1 MLKKG
6 IYENIISQE
15 VERDIHTAESQ
26 QMVCIREQIDN
37 AESPKILADY
47 LSRAIRQKLEET
59 ENLHDRMTMVNKIL
73 SEYGLMDDIQI
84 SDTSNLLMEVMTQQ
98 KNLLQKSSHS
108 ETLRPQSGFRVSN
121 LFTGGSS
128 VLSLGEEIRREIA
141 SADEIYFIVSFLRL
155 SGVRLLLDDLRKF
168 CEREDTRLR
177 IITTTYCGATEAK
190 AVQKLAELPH
200 TEIHISYHTEIERLH
215 AKAYIFVRNSGMHT
229 AYIGSSNLS
238 KSAQTDGLEW
248 NMRVT
253 SVENPHIIKT
263 ALATFEMYWNSP
275 NFEDFQLGG
284 IEKLQKE
291 LHRNTLK
298 EKSDFTYQRYSLLPH
313 QKQIL
318 DKLKVEREECGN
330 FRNLIVAATGTG
342 KTVISAFDYQAFC
355 QHQIKTK
362 HSSRILFTAHRE
374 EILRQSLRTYRSVL
388 QEPNW
393 GTLWVGSYAPEEETD
408 YEHLFVSI
416 SMFNS
421 RFESLFSK
429 LPADYYDYI
438 VIDEAHHSQ
447 ADSYRKLFSHFHPQL
462 LIGLTATPERMDG
475 KDLRPDFGGRIS
487 AEIRLPQAL
496 QAGLLTPFQ
505 YLCITDDTD
514 LRDDALWNGQ
524 RYIIDRLADK
534 LCVPERAQY
543 IVDALHRYLTDEYTC
558 RALCFCVNKRHADF
572 MAEQLQKYGF
582 NAQSLTSDTPQSRR
596 EQLAKD
602 LRNGLIHYLCVVDI
616 FNEGVDIP
624 EVDTVLFLRPTDSLT
639 IFLQQLGRGLRLSP
653 GKTEL
658 TVLDFVAQ
666 VNKKYDFAGKFRA
679 LTLRPEKNIV
689 QQIENGFTL
698 LPTGCSI
705 IMEKKARQYIL
716 ENIQQAIYNKN
727 RLVKEINTYTTLPTI
742 SQFLENNG
750 QDIRIL
756 YAGNFCWTSLKRSA
770 GRISYSGDEITRRL
784 EKGMGNLVH
793 HNTVSFLR
801 FVNDFIAGSK
811 QYLDESNLPYTT
823 MLYYILYQERIDKTE
838 FKDMG
843 MYQALAL
850 LHNERYRYFKQEVA
864 EIASYL
870 LAHLEITTTP
880 LGADVLPCIE
890 LYGCYTREEIFTLV
904 GRQTEEKRMSGSVS
918 GVFNLPEYDATLL
931 FVTLNKSDKDF
942 SPSTQYDD
950 YVINKD
956 YFHWQSKNTD
966 AHYNKG
972 GRIYIDQPIKHN
984 KIILFVREEK
994 RDGFGNTCPFHC
1006 FGLVDYVS
1014 SHGDCPMNIT
1024 WKLEEPVMP
1033 QYLKVV

>member
-1 MLKKG
+1 M
-6 IYENIISQE
+6 
-15 VERDIHTAESQ
+15 
-26 QMVCIREQIDN
+26 
-37 AESPKILADY
+37 
-47 LSRAIRQKLEET
+47 
-59 ENLHDRMTMVNKIL
+59 
-73 SEYGLMDDIQI
+73 
-84 SDTSNLLMEVMTQQ
+84 
-98 KNLLQKSSHS
+98 
-108 ETLRPQSGFRVSN
+108 
-121 LFTGGSS
+121 
-128 VLSLGEEIRREIA
+128 
-141 SADEIYFIVSFLRL
+141 
-155 SGVRLLLDDLRKF
+155 
-168 CEREDTRLR
+168 
-177 IITTTYCGATEAK
+177 
-190 AVQKLAELPH
+190 
-200 TEIHISYHTEIERLH
+200 
-215 AKAYIFVRNSGMHT
+215 
-229 AYIGSSNLS
+229 
-238 KSAQTDGLEW
+238 
-248 NMRVT
+248 
-253 SVENPHIIKT
+253 
-263 ALATFEMYWNSP
+263 
-275 NFEDFQLGG
+275 
-284 IEKLQKE
+284 
-291 LHRNTLK
+291 
-298 EKSDFTYQRYSLLPH
+298 
-313 QKQIL
+313 
-318 DKLKVEREECGN
+318 KVEREECGN

-543 IVDALHRYLTDEYTC
+543 IVDALHRYLADEYTC
-558 RALCFCVNKRHADF
+558 RALCFCVNKKHADF

-582 NAQSLTSDTPQSRR
+582 NAQSLTSDTPQSQR

-727 RLVKEINTYTTLPTI
+727 RLKKEINTYTTLPTI

-750 QDIRIL
+750 QDIRVL

-770 GRISYSGDEITRRL
+770 GRISYTDDEITRRL

-801 FVNDFIAGSK
+801 FVNDFLAGSK

-850 LHNERYRYFKQEVA
+850 LHDDRYRYFKQEVA
-864 EIASYL
+864 EIVSYL
-870 LAHLEITTTP
+870 LSHLEITTTP

-918 GVFNLPEYDATLL
+918 GVFNLSEYDTTLL

-984 KIILFVREEK
+984 KIVLFVREEK

>member
-1 MLKKG
+1 MRF
-6 IYENIISQE
+6 Y
-15 VERDIHTAESQ
+15 R
-26 QMVCIREQIDN
+26 
-37 AESPKILADY
+37 
-47 LSRAIRQKLEET
+47 
-59 ENLHDRMTMVNKIL
+59 
-73 SEYGLMDDIQI
+73 
-84 SDTSNLLMEVMTQQ
+84 TS
-98 KNLLQKSSHS
+98 S
-108 ETLRPQSGFRVSN
+108 
-121 LFTGGSS
+121 
-128 VLSLGEEIRREIA
+128 I
-141 SADEIYFIVSFLRL
+141 
-155 SGVRLLLDDLRKF
+155 
-168 CEREDTRLR
+168 
-177 IITTTYCGATEAK
+177 
-190 AVQKLAELPH
+190 
-200 TEIHISYHTEIERLH
+200 
-215 AKAYIFVRNSGMHT
+215 
-229 AYIGSSNLS
+229 
-238 KSAQTDGLEW
+238 
-248 NMRVT
+248 
-253 SVENPHIIKT
+253 
-263 ALATFEMYWNSP
+263 
-275 NFEDFQLGG
+275 
-284 IEKLQKE
+284 
-291 LHRNTLK
+291 
-298 EKSDFTYQRYSLLPH
+298 
-313 QKQIL
+313 
-318 DKLKVEREECGN
+318 
-330 FRNLIVAATGTG
+330 
-342 KTVISAFDYQAFC
+342 
-355 QHQIKTK
+355 
-362 HSSRILFTAHRE
+362 
-374 EILRQSLRTYRSVL
+374 
-388 QEPNW
+388 
-393 GTLWVGSYAPEEETD
+393 
-408 YEHLFVSI
+408 SI

-543 IVDALHRYLTDEYTC
+543 IVDALHRYLADEYTC
-558 RALCFCVNKRHADF
+558 RALCFCVNKKHADF

-596 EQLAKD
+596 EQLAKN

-727 RLVKEINTYTTLPTI
+727 RLVKEINTYTILPTI

-770 GRISYSGDEITRRL
+770 GRISYTDDEITRRL

-811 QYLDESNLPYTT
+811 QYLDENNLPYTT

-864 EIASYL
+864 EIVSYL

>member
-1 MLKKG
+1 M
-6 IYENIISQE
+6 
-15 VERDIHTAESQ
+15 
-26 QMVCIREQIDN
+26 
-37 AESPKILADY
+37 
-47 LSRAIRQKLEET
+47 
-59 ENLHDRMTMVNKIL
+59 
-73 SEYGLMDDIQI
+73 
-84 SDTSNLLMEVMTQQ
+84 
-98 KNLLQKSSHS
+98 
-108 ETLRPQSGFRVSN
+108 
-121 LFTGGSS
+121 
-128 VLSLGEEIRREIA
+128 
-141 SADEIYFIVSFLRL
+141 
-155 SGVRLLLDDLRKF
+155 
-168 CEREDTRLR
+168 
-177 IITTTYCGATEAK
+177 
-190 AVQKLAELPH
+190 
-200 TEIHISYHTEIERLH
+200 
-215 AKAYIFVRNSGMHT
+215 
-229 AYIGSSNLS
+229 
-238 KSAQTDGLEW
+238 
-248 NMRVT
+248 
-253 SVENPHIIKT
+253 
-263 ALATFEMYWNSP
+263 
-275 NFEDFQLGG
+275 
-284 IEKLQKE
+284 
-291 LHRNTLK
+291 
-298 EKSDFTYQRYSLLPH
+298 
-313 QKQIL
+313 
-318 DKLKVEREECGN
+318 
-330 FRNLIVAATGTG
+330 
-342 KTVISAFDYQAFC
+342 
-355 QHQIKTK
+355 
-362 HSSRILFTAHRE
+362 
-374 EILRQSLRTYRSVL
+374 
-388 QEPNW
+388 
-393 GTLWVGSYAPEEETD
+393 
-408 YEHLFVSI
+408 FVSI

-524 RYIIDRLADK
+524 RYIIDRLADR

-543 IVDALHRYLTDEYTC
+543 IVDALHRYLADEYTC

-582 NAQSLTSDTPQSRR
+582 NAQSLTSDTPQSQR

-666 VNKKYDFAGKFRA
+666 VNKKYDFAGKLRA

-770 GRISYSGDEITRRL
+770 GRISYTDDEITRRL

-801 FVNDFIAGSK
+801 FVNDFLAGSK

-850 LHNERYRYFKQEVA
+850 LHKDHYRYFKQEVA
-864 EIASYL
+864 EIVSYL

-880 LGADVLPCIE
+880 LGADVLPGIE

-942 SPSTQYDD
+942 SPSTQYND

-972 GRIYIDQPIKHN
+972 GRIYIEQPIKHN

>member
-1 MLKKG
+1 
-6 IYENIISQE
+6 
-15 VERDIHTAESQ
+15 
-26 QMVCIREQIDN
+26 
-37 AESPKILADY
+37 
-47 LSRAIRQKLEET
+47 
-59 ENLHDRMTMVNKIL
+59 
-73 SEYGLMDDIQI
+73 
-84 SDTSNLLMEVMTQQ
+84 
-98 KNLLQKSSHS
+98 
-108 ETLRPQSGFRVSN
+108 
-121 LFTGGSS
+121 
-128 VLSLGEEIRREIA
+128 
-141 SADEIYFIVSFLRL
+141 
-155 SGVRLLLDDLRKF
+155 
-168 CEREDTRLR
+168 
-177 IITTTYCGATEAK
+177 
-190 AVQKLAELPH
+190 
-200 TEIHISYHTEIERLH
+200 
-215 AKAYIFVRNSGMHT
+215 
-229 AYIGSSNLS
+229 
-238 KSAQTDGLEW
+238 
-248 NMRVT
+248 MRVT

-284 IEKLQKE
+284 VEKLQKE

-298 EKSDFTYQRYSLLPH
+298 GKSDFTYQRYSLLPH

-514 LRDDALWNGQ
+514 LRDEALWNGQ

-543 IVDALHRYLTDEYTC
+543 IVDALHRYLADEYTC
-558 RALCFCVNKRHADF
+558 RALCFCVNKKHADF

-582 NAQSLTSDTPQSRR
+582 NAQSLTSDTPQSQR

-770 GRISYSGDEITRRL
+770 GRISYTDDEITRRL

-801 FVNDFIAGSK
+801 FVNDFLAGSK
-811 QYLDESNLPYTT
+811 QYLNESNLPYTT

-904 GRQTEEKRMSGSVS
+904 GRQTEEKRMKGLAL
-918 GVFNLPEYDATLL
+918 GVLTLPEYDATLL

-942 SPSTQYDD
+942 SPSTQYND
-950 YVINKD
+950 YIINKD

>member
-1 MLKKG
+1 M
-6 IYENIISQE
+6 
-15 VERDIHTAESQ
+15 
-26 QMVCIREQIDN
+26 
-37 AESPKILADY
+37 
-47 LSRAIRQKLEET
+47 
-59 ENLHDRMTMVNKIL
+59 
-73 SEYGLMDDIQI
+73 
-84 SDTSNLLMEVMTQQ
+84 
-98 KNLLQKSSHS
+98 
-108 ETLRPQSGFRVSN
+108 
-121 LFTGGSS
+121 
-128 VLSLGEEIRREIA
+128 
-141 SADEIYFIVSFLRL
+141 
-155 SGVRLLLDDLRKF
+155 
-168 CEREDTRLR
+168 
-177 IITTTYCGATEAK
+177 
-190 AVQKLAELPH
+190 
-200 TEIHISYHTEIERLH
+200 
-215 AKAYIFVRNSGMHT
+215 
-229 AYIGSSNLS
+229 
-238 KSAQTDGLEW
+238 
-248 NMRVT
+248 
-253 SVENPHIIKT
+253 
-263 ALATFEMYWNSP
+263 
-275 NFEDFQLGG
+275 
-284 IEKLQKE
+284 
-291 LHRNTLK
+291 
-298 EKSDFTYQRYSLLPH
+298 
-313 QKQIL
+313 
-318 DKLKVEREECGN
+318 
-330 FRNLIVAATGTG
+330 
-342 KTVISAFDYQAFC
+342 
-355 QHQIKTK
+355 
-362 HSSRILFTAHRE
+362 
-374 EILRQSLRTYRSVL
+374 

-543 IVDALHRYLTDEYTC
+543 IVDALHRYLADEYTC
-558 RALCFCVNKRHADF
+558 RALCFCVNKKHADF

-582 NAQSLTSDTPQSRR
+582 NAQSLTSDTPQSQR

-770 GRISYSGDEITRRL
+770 GRISYTDDEITRRL

-811 QYLDESNLPYTT
+811 QYLDENNLPYTT

-850 LHNERYRYFKQEVA
+850 LHNERYRYLKQEVA

-984 KIILFVREEK
+984 KIVLFVREEK

>member
-1 MLKKG
+1 MQEIKNG
-6 IYENIISQE
+6 I
-15 VERDIHTAESQ
+15 
-26 QMVCIREQIDN
+26 
-37 AESPKILADY
+37 
-47 LSRAIRQKLEET
+47 
-59 ENLHDRMTMVNKIL
+59 DRT
-73 SEYGLMDDIQI
+73 
-84 SDTSNLLMEVMTQQ
+84 
-98 KNLLQKSSHS
+98 H
-108 ETLRPQSGFRVSN
+108 
-121 LFTGGSS
+121 
-128 VLSLGEEIRREIA
+128 
-141 SADEIYFIVSFLRL
+141 
-155 SGVRLLLDDLRKF
+155 
-168 CEREDTRLR
+168 
-177 IITTTYCGATEAK
+177 
-190 AVQKLAELPH
+190 
-200 TEIHISYHTEIERLH
+200 
-215 AKAYIFVRNSGMHT
+215 
-229 AYIGSSNLS
+229 
-238 KSAQTDGLEW
+238 
-248 NMRVT
+248 
-253 SVENPHIIKT
+253 
-263 ALATFEMYWNSP
+263 
-275 NFEDFQLGG
+275 
-284 IEKLQKE
+284 LQKE

-298 EKSDFTYQRYSLLPH
+298 EKSNFTYQRYSLLPH

-438 VIDEAHHSQ
+438 VIDEAHHSH

-543 IVDALHRYLTDEYTC
+543 IVDALHRYLADEYTC
-558 RALCFCVNKRHADF
+558 RALCFCVNKKHADF

-582 NAQSLTSDTPQSRR
+582 NAQSLTSDTPQSQR

-770 GRISYSGDEITRRL
+770 GRISYTDDEITRRL

-811 QYLDESNLPYTT
+811 QYLDENNLPYTT

-984 KIILFVREEK
+984 KIVLFVREEK

>member
-1 MLKKG
+1 M
-6 IYENIISQE
+6 
-15 VERDIHTAESQ
+15 
-26 QMVCIREQIDN
+26 
-37 AESPKILADY
+37 
-47 LSRAIRQKLEET
+47 
-59 ENLHDRMTMVNKIL
+59 
-73 SEYGLMDDIQI
+73 
-84 SDTSNLLMEVMTQQ
+84 
-98 KNLLQKSSHS
+98 
-108 ETLRPQSGFRVSN
+108 
-121 LFTGGSS
+121 
-128 VLSLGEEIRREIA
+128 
-141 SADEIYFIVSFLRL
+141 
-155 SGVRLLLDDLRKF
+155 
-168 CEREDTRLR
+168 
-177 IITTTYCGATEAK
+177 
-190 AVQKLAELPH
+190 
-200 TEIHISYHTEIERLH
+200 
-215 AKAYIFVRNSGMHT
+215 
-229 AYIGSSNLS
+229 
-238 KSAQTDGLEW
+238 
-248 NMRVT
+248 
-253 SVENPHIIKT
+253 
-263 ALATFEMYWNSP
+263 
-275 NFEDFQLGG
+275 
-284 IEKLQKE
+284 
-291 LHRNTLK
+291 
-298 EKSDFTYQRYSLLPH
+298 
-313 QKQIL
+313 
-318 DKLKVEREECGN
+318 
-330 FRNLIVAATGTG
+330 
-342 KTVISAFDYQAFC
+342 
-355 QHQIKTK
+355 
-362 HSSRILFTAHRE
+362 
-374 EILRQSLRTYRSVL
+374 
-388 QEPNW
+388 
-393 GTLWVGSYAPEEETD
+393 
-408 YEHLFVSI
+408 
-416 SMFNS
+416 
-421 RFESLFSK
+421 
-429 LPADYYDYI
+429 
-438 VIDEAHHSQ
+438 
-447 ADSYRKLFSHFHPQL
+447 
-462 LIGLTATPERMDG
+462 
-475 KDLRPDFGGRIS
+475 
-487 AEIRLPQAL
+487 
-496 QAGLLTPFQ
+496 LTPFQ

-543 IVDALHRYLTDEYTC
+543 IVDALHRYLADEYTC
-558 RALCFCVNKRHADF
+558 RALCFCVNKKHADF

-582 NAQSLTSDTPQSRR
+582 NAQSLTSDTPQSQR

-624 EVDTVLFLRPTDSLT
+624 EVDTILFLRPTDSLT

-705 IMEKKARQYIL
+705 IMEKKAWQYIL

-727 RLVKEINTYTTLPTI
+727 RLKKEINTYTTLPTI

-750 QDIRIL
+750 QDIRVL

-770 GRISYSGDEITRRL
+770 GRISYTDDEITRRL

-801 FVNDFIAGSK
+801 FVNDFLAGSK

-864 EIASYL
+864 EIVSYL

-904 GRQTEEKRMSGSVS
+904 GEQTLEKKMSSIS
-918 GVFNLPEYDATLL
+918 GVFNLPKYDATLL

-942 SPSTQYDD
+942 SPSTQYND
-950 YVINKD
+950 YIINKD

-966 AHYNKG
+966 AHYNMG
-972 GRIYIDQPIKHN
+972 GHIYIDQPIKHN

-994 RDGFGNTCPFHC
+994 KDGFGNTCPFHC

>member
-1 MLKKG
+1 
-6 IYENIISQE
+6 
-15 VERDIHTAESQ
+15 
-26 QMVCIREQIDN
+26 
-37 AESPKILADY
+37 
-47 LSRAIRQKLEET
+47 
-59 ENLHDRMTMVNKIL
+59 
-73 SEYGLMDDIQI
+73 
-84 SDTSNLLMEVMTQQ
+84 
-98 KNLLQKSSHS
+98 
-108 ETLRPQSGFRVSN
+108 
-121 LFTGGSS
+121 
-128 VLSLGEEIRREIA
+128 
-141 SADEIYFIVSFLRL
+141 
-155 SGVRLLLDDLRKF
+155 
-168 CEREDTRLR
+168 
-177 IITTTYCGATEAK
+177 
-190 AVQKLAELPH
+190 
-200 TEIHISYHTEIERLH
+200 
-215 AKAYIFVRNSGMHT
+215 
-229 AYIGSSNLS
+229 
-238 KSAQTDGLEW
+238 
-248 NMRVT
+248 
-253 SVENPHIIKT
+253 
-263 ALATFEMYWNSP
+263 
-275 NFEDFQLGG
+275 
-284 IEKLQKE
+284 
-291 LHRNTLK
+291 
-298 EKSDFTYQRYSLLPH
+298 
-313 QKQIL
+313 
-318 DKLKVEREECGN
+318 
-330 FRNLIVAATGTG
+330 
-342 KTVISAFDYQAFC
+342 
-355 QHQIKTK
+355 
-362 HSSRILFTAHRE
+362 
-374 EILRQSLRTYRSVL
+374 
-388 QEPNW
+388 
-393 GTLWVGSYAPEEETD
+393 
-408 YEHLFVSI
+408 
-416 SMFNS
+416 
-421 RFESLFSK
+421 
-429 LPADYYDYI
+429 
-438 VIDEAHHSQ
+438 
-447 ADSYRKLFSHFHPQL
+447 
-462 LIGLTATPERMDG
+462 MDG

-524 RYIIDRLADK
+524 RYIIDRLADR

-543 IVDALHRYLTDEYTC
+543 IVDALHRYLADEYTC

-582 NAQSLTSDTPQSRR
+582 NAQSLTSDTPQSQR

-770 GRISYSGDEITRRL
+770 GRISYTDDEITRRL

-801 FVNDFIAGSK
+801 FVNDFLAGSK
-811 QYLDESNLPYTT
+811 QYLDESNLPCTT

-850 LHNERYRYFKQEVA
+850 LHKDHYRYFKQEVA
-864 EIASYL
+864 EIVSYL

-880 LGADVLPCIE
+880 LGADVLPGIE

-942 SPSTQYDD
+942 SPSTQYND

-972 GRIYIDQPIKHN
+972 GRIYIEQPIKHN

>member
-1 MLKKG
+1 
-6 IYENIISQE
+6 
-15 VERDIHTAESQ
+15 
-26 QMVCIREQIDN
+26 
-37 AESPKILADY
+37 
-47 LSRAIRQKLEET
+47 
-59 ENLHDRMTMVNKIL
+59 
-73 SEYGLMDDIQI
+73 
-84 SDTSNLLMEVMTQQ
+84 
-98 KNLLQKSSHS
+98 
-108 ETLRPQSGFRVSN
+108 
-121 LFTGGSS
+121 
-128 VLSLGEEIRREIA
+128 
-141 SADEIYFIVSFLRL
+141 
-155 SGVRLLLDDLRKF
+155 
-168 CEREDTRLR
+168 
-177 IITTTYCGATEAK
+177 
-190 AVQKLAELPH
+190 
-200 TEIHISYHTEIERLH
+200 
-215 AKAYIFVRNSGMHT
+215 
-229 AYIGSSNLS
+229 
-238 KSAQTDGLEW
+238 
-248 NMRVT
+248 
-253 SVENPHIIKT
+253 
-263 ALATFEMYWNSP
+263 
-275 NFEDFQLGG
+275 
-284 IEKLQKE
+284 
-291 LHRNTLK
+291 
-298 EKSDFTYQRYSLLPH
+298 
-313 QKQIL
+313 
-318 DKLKVEREECGN
+318 
-330 FRNLIVAATGTG
+330 
-342 KTVISAFDYQAFC
+342 
-355 QHQIKTK
+355 
-362 HSSRILFTAHRE
+362 
-374 EILRQSLRTYRSVL
+374 
-388 QEPNW
+388 
-393 GTLWVGSYAPEEETD
+393 
-408 YEHLFVSI
+408 
-416 SMFNS
+416 
-421 RFESLFSK
+421 
-429 LPADYYDYI
+429 
-438 VIDEAHHSQ
+438 
-447 ADSYRKLFSHFHPQL
+447 
-462 LIGLTATPERMDG
+462 MDG

-543 IVDALHRYLTDEYTC
+543 IVDALHRYLADEYTC

>member
-1 MLKKG
+1 M
-6 IYENIISQE
+6 
-15 VERDIHTAESQ
+15 R
-26 QMVCIREQIDN
+26 
-37 AESPKILADY
+37 
-47 LSRAIRQKLEET
+47 
-59 ENLHDRMTMVNKIL
+59 
-73 SEYGLMDDIQI
+73 
-84 SDTSNLLMEVMTQQ
+84 
-98 KNLLQKSSHS
+98 
-108 ETLRPQSGFRVSN
+108 RP
-121 LFTGGSS
+121 
-128 VLSLGEEIRREIA
+128 
-141 SADEIYFIVSFLRL
+141 
-155 SGVRLLLDDLRKF
+155 
-168 CEREDTRLR
+168 
-177 IITTTYCGATEAK
+177 
-190 AVQKLAELPH
+190 
-200 TEIHISYHTEIERLH
+200 
-215 AKAYIFVRNSGMHT
+215 
-229 AYIGSSNLS
+229 
-238 KSAQTDGLEW
+238 
-248 NMRVT
+248 
-253 SVENPHIIKT
+253 
-263 ALATFEMYWNSP
+263 
-275 NFEDFQLGG
+275 
-284 IEKLQKE
+284 
-291 LHRNTLK
+291 
-298 EKSDFTYQRYSLLPH
+298 
-313 QKQIL
+313 
-318 DKLKVEREECGN
+318 
-330 FRNLIVAATGTG
+330 
-342 KTVISAFDYQAFC
+342 
-355 QHQIKTK
+355 
-362 HSSRILFTAHRE
+362 
-374 EILRQSLRTYRSVL
+374 
-388 QEPNW
+388 
-393 GTLWVGSYAPEEETD
+393 
-408 YEHLFVSI
+408 
-416 SMFNS
+416 
-421 RFESLFSK
+421 

-543 IVDALHRYLTDEYTC
+543 IVDALHRYLADEYTC
-558 RALCFCVNKRHADF
+558 RALCFCVNKKHADF

-596 EQLAKD
+596 EQLAKN

-727 RLVKEINTYTTLPTI
+727 RLKKEINTYTTLPTI

-750 QDIRIL
+750 QDIRVL

-770 GRISYSGDEITRRL
+770 GRISYTDDEITRRL

-801 FVNDFIAGSK
+801 FVNDFLAGSK

-850 LHNERYRYFKQEVA
+850 LHDDRYRYFKQEVA
-864 EIASYL
+864 EIVSYL
-870 LAHLEITTTP
+870 LSHLEITTTP

-918 GVFNLPEYDATLL
+918 GVFNLSEYDTTLL

-984 KIILFVREEK
+984 KIVLFVREEK